1 MAKDINQLICDYL
14 DGRITESEQKVL
26 YEYLA
31 THKEADQR
39 FRRLAEQKDLAA
51 RYREYAAVDT
61 HKALQQFMEKQELMT
76 PVNHEF
82 RLKSLFSPFKCV
94 AATLLLL
101 LAGGAYWYAQYTK
114 VTPPE
119 IPEAVQ
125 VAMQQSI
132 QSGKAD
138 AVVEERLE
146 ELRIDHKESPTP
158 HPSLTKEQLLAA
170 RRITVRHDKEFWLTL
185 DDGTLVHMNY
195 DTRLVYPEHFGRDDR
210 NVVLDGEAYFMVAQ
224 DKSRPFVVHTANGD
238 IKVYGTEFNVNTR
251 GEASS
256 AHGEKETSVI
266 LVKGAISVR
275 PNGGGE
281 QMLKPSQKLSIIP
294 SLAGSYQLSV
304 SDVDVTPYIAWNT
317 GEFAFSDAPLDVI
330 LSTMRHWYHIDI
342 HLANPEAGKMLFTGT
357 IDRYGAPSTI
367 LKSIS
372 KVTGLTVNQ
381 EGNRYTI
388 K

>member
-1 MAKDINQLICDYL
+1 MAKDINQLICDHL

-132 QSGKAD
+132 QRAKSHLKICRLCCFIIVR
-138 AVVEERLE
+138 VV
-146 ELRIDHKESPTP
+146 P
-158 HPSLTKEQLLAA
+158 
-170 RRITVRHDKEFWLTL
+170 
-185 DDGTLVHMNY
+185 
-195 DTRLVYPEHFGRDDR
+195 
-210 NVVLDGEAYFMVAQ
+210 
-224 DKSRPFVVHTANGD
+224 KS
-238 IKVYGTEFNVNTR
+238 Y
-251 GEASS
+251 
-256 AHGEKETSVI
+256 I
-266 LVKGAISVR
+266 LVRDAGY
-275 PNGGGE
+275 
-281 QMLKPSQKLSIIP
+281 IP
-294 SLAGSYQLSV
+294 GRS
-304 SDVDVTPYIAWNT
+304 
-317 GEFAFSDAPLDVI
+317 
-330 LSTMRHWYHIDI
+330 
-342 HLANPEAGKMLFTGT
+342 
-357 IDRYGAPSTI
+357 
-367 LKSIS
+367 
-372 KVTGLTVNQ
+372 
-381 EGNRYTI
+381 
-388 K
+388 